1 MAPFIR
7 DGDVV
12 TISPLGSDRRQLG
25 GVIAVS
31 LPGSRRLVIHR
42 AVARVG
48 SSWLVRGDNSPRPDG
63 LVRAVD
69 ALGRVVRVE
78 RGGRTVV
85 VGCGPERLLIAL
97 LSRYDLL
104 IPLMACARCA
114 RRMVPQ
120 RARRWRRSA

>member
-63 LVRAVD
+63 LVRAAD

-78 RGGRTVV
+78 RAGRTVV
-85 VGCGPERLLIAL
+85 VGCGPERILIAL

-104 IPLMACARCA
+104 IPLMACAR
-114 RRMVPQ
+114 RMVRQ
-120 RARRWRRSA
+120 RARQWRRSA